1 MTTNLRVKICGITQA
16 TQAIA
21 ITQSGADALGFIC
34 VQQSPRYITP
44 DKIRSIVDELPE
56 EVAKIGVFMN
66 ADLDGLKTFVT
77 ATGLTAI
84 QLHGGEE
91 QDYCKELRDL
101 LPEIEIIKAF
111 RIKHVDDLEW
121 AETFAEDVDW
131 LLLDAYHPD
140 MGGGTGKTLDW
151 AGLDR
156 FRPSKPWFLAGGL
169 NPGNI
174 QAALAL
180 TKPNGI
186 DLSSGIETSPGNKD
200 LSAVEALFKQL
211 RATAQQT
218 PLL

>member
-1 MTTNLRVKICGITQA
+1 MTPKLRVKICGITQID
-16 TQAIA
+16 QAIA
-21 ITQSGADALGFIC
+21 IAKSGADALGFIC
-34 VQQSPRYITP
+34 VQQSPRYVTP
-44 DKIRSIVDELPE
+44 GKIRSIVDELPE
-56 EVAKIGVFMN
+56 AIGKIGVFMN
-66 ADLDGLKTFVT
+66 ADLNGLKDFVT

-111 RIKHVDDLEW
+111 RIRRLDDLEW
-121 AETFAEDVDW
+121 AETFAEAADW
-131 LLLDAYHPD
+131 FLLDAYHPD

-174 QAALAL
+174 CEAMAL
-180 TKPNGI
+180 TNPNGI
-186 DLSSGIETSPGNKD
+186 DLSSGVEKRPGDKD
-200 LSAVEALFKQL
+200 LGAVVNLFERL
-211 RATAQQT
+211 EERRLVAD
-218 PLL
+218 

>member
-1 MTTNLRVKICGITQA
+1 MTPNLRVKICGITQE

-21 ITQSGADALGFIC
+21 IAQAGAEALGFIC
-34 VQQSPRYITP
+34 VQQSPRYVTP
-44 DKIRSIVDELPE
+44 EKIRSIVNELPE
-56 EVAKIGVFMN
+56 AIAKIGVFMN
-66 ADLDGLKTFVT
+66 ADLDSLKNFVT

-111 RIKHVDDLEW
+111 RIRRLDDLEW

-131 LLLDAYHPD
+131 FLLDAYHPD

-174 QAALAL
+174 REALVL
-180 TKPNGI
+180 TKPDGI
-186 DLSSGIETSPGNKD
+186 DLSSGVEISPGDKD
-200 LSAVEALFKQL
+200 LGAVGELFGQLSAIG
-211 RATAQQT
+211 
-218 PLL
+218 

>member
-1 MTTNLRVKICGITQA
+1 MPSNLRIKICGITQID
-16 TQAIA
+16 QAIA
-21 ITQSGADALGFIC
+21 ITQAGASALGFIS
-34 VQQSPRYITP
+34 VHQSPRYVTP
-44 DKIRSIVDELPE
+44 EKIRSIVNELPE
-56 EVAKIGVFMN
+56 SVAKIGVFMN
-66 ADLDGLKTFVT
+66 ADLDSLKNFVT

-111 RIKHVDDLEW
+111 RIRRLDDLEW
-121 AETFAEDVDW
+121 AETFAEAVDW
-131 LLLDAYHPD
+131 FLLDAYHPD

-174 QAALAL
+174 REALAL
-180 TKPNGI
+180 TKPDGI
-186 DLSSGIETSPGNKD
+186 DLSSGVETSPGNKD
-200 LSAVEALFKQL
+200 LGAVGELFRQL
-211 RATAQQT
+211 SEIG
-218 PLL
+218 